1 MQKFVFLLCCMD
13 ASHALNTSPTSIM
26 FYQCFLPTGGL
37 LIHLPFSIFWWAPI
51 SHFDEVYPI
60 SVFFHHYCFLCPVL
74 ETFAY
79 AHIPDFLHMSGFNW
93 FAPLSSARA
102 TFLSSTHLGSPPQY
116 QALVPTPAR
125 QHQHKSGLWPLR
137 LSLATQVISGS
148 VPEQKFWNDKTKET
162 FSQDPGLPR
171 FSLKSGEK
179 LREWQSQPPAC
190 WFPWM
195 ILFFPLNCIHRSLS
209 QCLRW
214 IFHF

>member
-1 MQKFVFLLCCMD
+1 
-13 ASHALNTSPTSIM
+13 M

-125 QHQHKSGLWPLR
+125 QHQYKSGLWPLR
-137 LSLATQVISGS
+137 LSLAQFQHRNFETTKQRRHLVKTQGCLDSVSNQGRSWGSGS
-148 VPEQKFWNDKTKET
+148 PSPLLVGFH
-162 FSQDPGLPR
+162 G
-171 FSLKSGEK
+171 
-179 LREWQSQPPAC
+179 
-190 WFPWM
+190 WFC
-195 ILFFPLNCIHRSLS
+195 FFPLIAFTGLYPSV
-209 QCLRW
+209 
-214 IFHF
+214 